1 MIIDII
7 DDDRLISFK
16 NSFNSL
22 NREFCDLADTITHR
36 SNGVTVYSFS
46 DLIGNMIKKV
56 NELIDEHNEMMV
68 DKIYEDFVGIKGTT
82 VKNWLDEIEIIL
94 NSMYKFLTDDLRTL
108 SRIENDIKND
118 IKFLRDMI
126 SNV

>member
-46 DLIGNMIKKV
+46 GLIGNMIKKV
-56 NELIDEHNEMMV
+56 NELIDEHNELMS

-82 VKNWLDEIEIIL
+82 VKNWLDEIGIIL

-108 SRIENDIKND
+108 SRIENDIK
-118 IKFLRDMI
+118 FLRDMI